1 MERELK
7 GKVAVVTGASRGIGR
22 AIALRLAAEGAAV
35 YLAADGTERELVEG
49 AAACRAAGAP
59 AAAWGLHDLSQPR
72 AAEAMIAAAHSRM
85 QRIDILVNNAG
96 IRVRKAFG
104 DVSREEFDRVVAVN
118 LASPFF
124 ASQAVVPI
132 MRAQGGGHI
141 VHIASQLGIVASR
154 YGSPYNVTKAGL
166 IQLTRSMA
174 LELSAEG
181 IRVNAVCPGPIS
193 TEGFLAGRNP
203 GELEQ
208 RARDVPIGRFG
219 TVEEVAGAVA
229 FLVSKDAAYV
239 AGHALVMDGGYVIH

>member
-1 MERELK
+1 MPELT
-7 GKVAVVTGASRGIGR
+7 GKVAVVTGASRGIGQ
-22 AIALRLAAEGAAV
+22 AVCLRLASAGAAI
-35 YLAADGTERELVEG
+35 YLAADGTEGELEES
-49 AAACRAAGAP
+49 AARCRSAGAP
-59 AAAWGLHDLSQPR
+59 DAAWGLHDLSR
-72 AAEAMIAAAHSRM
+72 NGEAEAMIAQAHVRM
-85 QRIDILVNNAG
+85 GRIDILVNNAG

-104 DVSREEFDRVVAVN
+104 EFSHEEFDRVVAIN
-118 LASPFF
+118 LRAAFF

-141 VHIASQLGIVASR
+141 VHMASQLGIVASR
-154 YGSPYNVTKAGL
+154 YAAVYSLTKAGL

-219 TVEEVAGAVA
+219 TVDEVAGVVA

-239 AGHALVMDGGYVIH
+239 AGHALVMDGGYIVH

>member
-22 AIALRLAAEGAAV
+22 AIAERLAAQGAAL
-35 YLAADGTERELVEG
+35 YLAADGTEAELKNVG
-49 AAACRAAGAP
+49 QACRAAGAP
-59 AAAWGLHDLSQPR
+59 DVAWDMHDLSR
-72 AAEAMIAAAHSRM
+72 SLAAEAMIAAAHRRM
-85 QRIDILVNNAG
+85 KRIDILVNNAG

-104 DVSREEFDRVVAVN
+104 DISREEFERVVAVN

-124 ASQAVVPI
+124 ASQAVLPI

-166 IQLTRSMA
+166 IQLTRAMA
-174 LELSAEG
+174 LELSAEN

-193 TEGFLAGRNP
+193 TEGFLVGRNP

-219 TVEEVAGAVA
+219 TVEEVAGVVA
-229 FLVSKDAAYV
+229 FLLSKDAAYI

>member
-1 MERELK
+1 MEHDLK
-7 GKVAVVTGASRGIGR
+7 GKVALVTGASRGIGR
-22 AIALRLAAEGAAV
+22 AIAERLAAEGAAL
-35 YLAADGTERELVEG
+35 YLAAEGTEAELDAVG
-49 AAACRAAGAP
+49 QACRAGGAP
-59 AAAWGLHDLSQPR
+59 DAAWGLHDLSR
-72 AAEAMIAAAHSRM
+72 SGAAEAMIAEAHRRM
-85 QRIDILVNNAG
+85 KRIDILVNNAG

-104 DVSREEFDRVVAVN
+104 QISREEFERVVAVN

-124 ASQAVVPI
+124 ASQAVLPI

-154 YGSPYNVTKAGL
+154 YGSPYNVTKGGL
-166 IQLTRSMA
+166 LQLTRAMA
-174 LELSAEG
+174 LELAAEN

-219 TVEEVAGAVA
+219 TVEEVAGVVA
-229 FLVSKDAAYV
+229 FLLSKDAGYI

>member
-1 MERELK
+1 MARELN
-7 GKVAVVTGASRGIGR
+7 GKVALVTGASRGIGR
-22 AIALRLAAEGAAV
+22 AIALRLAADGAVV
-35 YLAADGTERELVEG
+35 YLAADGTEAELGQAE
-49 AAACRAAGAP
+49 AACREAGAP
-59 AAAWGLHDLSQPR
+59 DAAWGVHDLAKAG
-72 AAEAMIAAAHSRM
+72 AAEAMVACAHRRM
-85 QRIDILVNNAG
+85 HRIDILVNNAG

-104 DVSREEFDRVVAVN
+104 EITREEFDRIMAVN
-118 LASPFF
+118 LTSPFF

-132 MRAQGGGHI
+132 MRAQGGGHVI
-141 VHIASQLGIVASR
+141 HIASQLGIVASR

-174 LELSAEG
+174 LELSADG
-181 IRVNAVCPGPIS
+181 ISVNAVCPGPVS
-193 TEGFLAGRNP
+193 TEGFLAGRTP

-219 TVEEVAGAVA
+219 TVEEVAGVVA